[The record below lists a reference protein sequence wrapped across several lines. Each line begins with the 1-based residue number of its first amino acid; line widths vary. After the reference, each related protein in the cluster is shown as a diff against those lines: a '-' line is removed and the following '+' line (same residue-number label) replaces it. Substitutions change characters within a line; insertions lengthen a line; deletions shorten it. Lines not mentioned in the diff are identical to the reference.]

1 MPESTAKTETQPTL
15 AERLRQRIR
24 REGPLSFRDWM
35 DAALYDPQGGYYQ
48 RSDLAR
54 WGHAGDYRTSA
65 ERSPLFAAT
74 LAGYFAALYEEM
86 GAPPQFDII
95 EAGAGDGSFA
105 RGVLETLRR
114 DHAAVFAA
122 TRYVIDEIS
131 NNARRRIK
139 ERLSDFADV
148 FEFASVTNFAAGSQT
163 GIVFSNE
170 LLDAFP
176 VHRVTRRGGR
186 FLELHVGLNEREEFV
201 WSELEPSTPQLAEH
215 CARQQID
222 VTEGQ
227 TVEVNLAADEWIA
240 RAASLLVR
248 GFVVIIDYGDEAAK
262 LYQDPHRRAGTLR
275 AFRQHQ
281 FADDILANPGE
292 QDLTAT
298 IDWTHIRRAGES
310 AGLHTVLF
318 TRQDDFLLRAG
329 LLRQLE
335 QATARATTEAESLK
349 LRVSTRDLILPGGM
363 SESFQVLV
371 QEKRSAISNQEE
383 QTAVASPDG

>member
-1 MPESTAKTETQPTL
+1 MPEPTSPTEIQLTL
-15 AERLRQRIR
+15 AEQLRQRIR
-24 REGPLSFRDWM
+24 REGPLPFRDWM

-48 RSDLAR
+48 RTDLAR
-54 WGHAGDYRTSA
+54 WGRTGDYRTSA

-86 GAPPQFDII
+86 GAPPQFNII

-105 RGVLETLRR
+105 HGVLETLRR
-114 DHAAVFAA
+114 DHAQVFAV

-131 NNARRRIK
+131 SDARRRITQ
-139 ERLSDFADV
+139 RIGDFADV
-148 FEFASVTNFAAGSQT
+148 VEFASMKSFAAGSHT

-176 VHRVTRRGGR
+176 VHRVTRRGGS

-201 WSELEPSTPQLAEH
+201 WSELEPSTSRLAEH
-215 CARQQID
+215 CARQHID

-227 TVEVNLAADEWIA
+227 IVEVSLAAAEWIA
-240 RAASLLVR
+240 HAASLFVR
-248 GFVVIIDYGDEAAK
+248 GFVVTIDYGDEAAN
-262 LYQDPHRRAGTLR
+262 LYQDPRRRAGTLR

-329 LLRQLE
+329 LLQQLE
-335 QATARATTEAESLK
+335 HATARATTEAESIK
-349 LRVSTRDLILPGGM
+349 LRVSIRDLILPGGV
-363 SESFQVLV
+363 SQSFQVLV
-371 QEKRSAISNQEE
+371 QEKQ
-383 QTAVASPDG
+383 